1 MSKLSW
7 SNIIEQQ
14 KKQNYFKEL
23 LLFVEAERAQGKTI
37 YPLQENVFSA
47 FEYTSFPEVKVVI
60 LGQDPYHG
68 PNQAHGLAFSVLPN
82 VKIPPSL
89 MNMYKELAHDIDGF
103 EIPQHGYLASWAQQ
117 GVLLL
122 NTVLTVEQGKAHSHA
137 KAGWERFTDHI
148 ISTINE
154 QHDGVIFLLWGA
166 HAQKKGQSIN
176 KDKHHVLTAPHPS
189 PLSAHRGFFGCRHFS
204 QVNQILKSE
213 NKSIIQWQSSSKD
226 ETLSLRR

>member
-103 EIPQHGYLASWAQQ
+103 EIPQHGYLA
-117 GVLLL
+117 
-122 NTVLTVEQGKAHSHA
+122 
-137 KAGWERFTDHI
+137 TDHI

-204 QVNQILKSE
+204 QVNQILRSE

>member
-154 QHDGVIFLLWGA
+154 QHDGVIFLLWGLMLKRRDN
-166 HAQKKGQSIN
+166 QLIKIN
-176 KDKHHVLTAPHPS
+176 IM
-189 PLSAHRGFFGCRHFS
+189 C
-204 QVNQILKSE
+204 
-213 NKSIIQWQSSSKD
+213 
-226 ETLSLRR
+226 